1 MTLAHSWRSLRRAPV
16 FSSAVIL
23 SLTIGIGAAA
33 AIFAVVNAVLLR
45 PLPYGHSDRLVGVW
59 NDMPAVSLLHGQ
71 QTVSTYFTLRRL
83 TRTVEGI
90 AMYDNGSVNVT
101 DPDGRADPERIS
113 AGWST
118 ANLFQ
123 LLQVSPLLGR
133 TFSEA
138 EDAPKSDAKVVV
150 IGEGLWKSRFGGSR
164 DVLGKRIVING
175 RSLEIIGV
183 MPASF
188 RFPTAETRLWM
199 PENSDPNDP
208 EQSGFNH
215 NAVARLKPGITVDAA
230 QRDFAVALPRI
241 VELYPT
247 FAPGIST
254 KMVMD
259 QARPTP
265 HLIPMKDDV
274 VGDVS
279 KTLWIVAATAI
290 LVLIVTC
297 ANVANLLLVR
307 ADGRYRELSVRA
319 ALGAGRQR
327 IVAYFLTESALLAG
341 VSAILGLAV
350 AAVAVRLLVRAG
362 PRELPRLAEV
372 GVDATVVFFTVG
384 VAFVV
389 ALACSAIPAIRFLRA
404 DVLAGLRDGGRSGT
418 VGARRQRARSA
429 LVSAQVALALVV
441 LAMSGLL
448 MRSFARLSAVRPGF
462 NPDGV
467 ATMWVSVTAQRY
479 PTSESVVQ
487 FYAEL
492 ARRAAQL
499 PGIESVG
506 LTSKV
511 PLIADGMNQNP
522 FYIEGD
528 ASTDT
533 KIPPLNVYVTV
544 DSGYFKTLSIP
555 LVAGQMFAALDRQ
568 QQQGNDAA
576 IISQEAARFFFHDS
590 TGRAAIGKRF
600 RILPNTMWHTVV
612 GVVGSV
618 RDTALAAPPTR
629 IVYLPQV
636 VNAENAGQ
644 FRRTLAITARSR
656 TGDVAAATRAIQGL
670 IHEMDPTMP
679 TFGVRSVRDAMSAS
693 TARLS
698 FTMVILGVAAAVT
711 LVLGIVGLYGV
722 IAYIVALRTRE
733 LGVRIALGAQP
744 TAVAAMVT
752 KQGLALSGAGI
763 AIGLAL
769 VLLMA
774 RFIRSLLFEVAPT
787 DAVTLIGASGLL
799 LFFALVASWIPAR
812 RAARVN
818 PTEALRAD

>member
-59 NDMPAVSLLHGQ
+59 NDMPAISLLHGQ
-71 QTVSTYFTLRRL
+71 QTVSTYYTFRRL
-83 TRTVEGI
+83 AKSVDGI

-101 DPDGRADPERIS
+101 DPDGRADPERMS

-123 LLQVSPLLGR
+123 ILEVSPILGR
-133 TFSEA
+133 TFSDA
-138 EDAPKSDAKVVV
+138 EDAPKSEAKVVV
-150 IGEGLWKSRFGGSR
+150 ISDGFWRSRFGGSR
-164 DVLGKRIVING
+164 DVLGRRILIGG
-175 RSLEIIGV
+175 RSFEIIGV

-188 RFPTAETRLWM
+188 RFPTPDTRLWL
-199 PENSDPNDP
+199 PENADPSDPED
-208 EQSGFNH
+208 SGFNH
-215 NAVARLKPGITVDAA
+215 NTVARLKPGFTVEDAE
-230 QRDFAVALPRI
+230 RDFAAALPRI

-247 FAPGIST
+247 FAPGIPT

-259 QARPTP
+259 QAKPTP
-265 HLIPMKDDV
+265 RIIPMKDDV

-290 LVLIVTC
+290 LLLIVTC

-319 ALGAGRQR
+319 ALGAGKRR
-327 IVAYFLTESALLAG
+327 IATYFLTEAALLAG
-341 VSAILGLAV
+341 ISAMFGLVV
-350 AAVAVRLLVRAG
+350 ATIAVRLLVRAG
-362 PRELPRLAEV
+362 PAEIPRLAEV
-372 GVDATVVFFTVG
+372 GVDTPVVVFTVI
-384 VAFVV
+384 VAFLV

-404 DVLAGLRDGGRSGT
+404 DVLGGLRDGGRGGT
-418 VGARRQRARSA
+418 VGHRRQRARSA
-429 LVSAQVALALVV
+429 LVAAQVALALVV
-441 LAMSGLL
+441 LTMSGLL

-467 ATMWVSVTAQRY
+467 ATLWVSLTAQRY
-479 PTSESVVQ
+479 PTDTSVMQ
-487 FYAEL
+487 FYSEL
-492 ARRAAQL
+492 VRRASLL
-499 PGIESVG
+499 PGVQSVG
-506 LTSKV
+506 LSSKI
-511 PLIADGMNQNP
+511 PLIEVGMNQNP

-528 ASTDT
+528 VSNNT

-544 DSGYFKTLSIP
+544 DSGYFKTMGIP
-555 LVAGQMFAALDRQ
+555 LVAGQMFASLERQ
-568 QQQGNDAA
+568 QEQGRDAV
-576 IISQEAARFFFHDS
+576 IISQETARFFFHDS

-600 RILPNTMWHTVV
+600 HVLPNGMWHTVV

-629 IVYLPQV
+629 IVYFPQAMS
-636 VNAENAGQ
+636 AETVGQ
-644 FRRTLAITARSR
+644 FRRTLAITARAR
-656 TGDVAAATRAIQGL
+656 GGDVAAATRAIQAL
-670 IHEMDPTMP
+670 VREMDPSMP
-679 TFGVRSVRDAMSAS
+679 TFGVRSVRDAMRAS

-698 FTMVILGVAAAVT
+698 FTMIILAVAAAVT

-722 IAYIVALRTRE
+722 IAYIVSLRTRE

-744 TAVAAMVT
+744 SAVAAMVA
-752 KQGLALSGAGI
+752 KQGLALSGTGV

-769 VLLMA
+769 VLLTA

-787 DAVTLIGASGLL
+787 DATTLAAASGVL
-799 LFFALVASWIPAR
+799 LFFALLASWIPAR